1 MKLLIGLLTP
11 DSGEILFE
19 GASLKA
25 TSVHDVLQK
34 GIAMIHQEMLNVPEL
49 TVAQNIFLGR
59 ETARGLFRWLD
70 DSNRNKQAAELLAH
84 MGISIPPDT
93 KMKHLSVA
101 QMQMV
106 EIAKAISND
115 VKVLI
120 MDEPT
125 SALADAEV
133 TILFGIIRELTQKG
147 VAIIYISHKMD
158 EIFTIADTITVLR
171 DGQYIG
177 THPATDLN
185 ENSLIKLMVGREL
198 DRLFPESTTPPGAE
212 VLSVRQ
218 LGRKGAF
225 SDINFAVHAG
235 EVLGLAGLMGAGRTE
250 VARAIY
256 GLDPLHT
263 GDIHLKGQPVT
274 INSPQDAIRLGIGYV
289 SEDRKQL
296 GLIPALSVKYNIT
309 LGSLSN
315 HADGGF
321 IRSQR
326 ESTAAVDVMADLQI
340 KATGPDQP
348 VVYLSGGNQQKVV
361 IGKVLQANP
370 VVVLL
375 DEPTR
380 GIDIGAKS
388 EIYKLI
394 HELKASGI
402 AIILIS
408 SELPELL
415 GLSDRV
421 LVLAKG
427 KQTALL
433 SKEDATQETIMRYA
447 MQP

>member
-1 MKLLIGLLTP
+1 MIPQPCLLEVTDLTKTFSGVKALDGVQLRVQQGEVHALMGENGAGKSTLMKILIGLLKP
-11 DSGEILFE
+11 DSGDIQFE

-25 TSVHDVLQK
+25 ANVHEVLQK

-59 ETARGLFRWLD
+59 ETTGGLFRWLND
-70 DSNRNKQAAELLAH
+70 RSQNRQAAELLAY
-84 MGISIPPDT
+84 MGVSIPPNA

-101 QMQMV
+101 ERQMV

-177 THPATDLN
+177 TYPATDLT

-198 DRLFPESTTPPGAE
+198 ERLFPESVTQPGAE
-212 VLSVRQ
+212 VLSVQ
-218 LGRKGAF
+218 HLGRKGAF

-256 GLDPLHT
+256 GLDPTAHGRHSPERTARNHT
-263 GDIHLKGQPVT
+263 ISAGCHPVWYW
-274 INSPQDAIRLGIGYV
+274 L
-289 SEDRKQL
+289 
-296 GLIPALSVKYNIT
+296 
-309 LGSLSN
+309 
-315 HADGGF
+315 
-321 IRSQR
+321 R
-326 ESTAAVDVMADLQI
+326 E
-340 KATGPDQP
+340 
-348 VVYLSGGNQQKVV
+348 
-361 IGKVLQANP
+361 
-370 VVVLL
+370 
-375 DEPTR
+375 
-380 GIDIGAKS
+380 
-388 EIYKLI
+388 
-394 HELKASGI
+394 
-402 AIILIS
+402 
-408 SELPELL
+408 
-415 GLSDRV
+415 
-421 LVLAKG
+421 
-427 KQTALL
+427 
-433 SKEDATQETIMRYA
+433 
-447 MQP
+447 